1 MALENGMNI
10 VDNAL
15 LLAVDDLVKK
25 GVPEDEAHIALLIRL
40 KHVVPSEIQ
49 KVADLLSEDDEVN
62 ECINP
67 GFMPNESALAQ
78 LK

>member
-25 GVPEDEAHIALLIRL
+25 GLPEDEAHIALLIRL
-40 KHVVPSEIQ
+40 KHMVPSEIQ

-62 ECINP
+62 GCINP
-67 GFMPNESALAQ
+67 GFTPDESASVQ
-78 LK
+78 SK